1 MAPYPELF
9 VSLSARKKTM
19 KTIARTFYKMPV
31 NVMFFTA
38 VPIFFFLFVLA
49 YKPFDIDTFLA
60 VGKGHYALNLIV
72 ATLIVLGVMVFS
84 RMLLFIL
91 KRIIDLNWS
100 LYVLWCVGEVILC
113 GLFLSIPMGIGWAGV
128 RPYFGV
134 MSLCVLYMAGIL
146 VFPLSIISMAVQLHV
161 LVKRLESAPVVD
173 EKTLIRFQDEQK
185 RLKLVVSSEAVLYIE
200 AEENYVHI
208 VHLDNGK
215 VKDFELRS
223 SMRALEEILQRHG
236 LVRCH
241 RSFFVNA
248 AHVDLLKKD
257 ANGYALAQ
265 LDQHGVKNI
274 PVSKKYYDAI
284 VSLL

>member
-1 MAPYPELF
+1 
-9 VSLSARKKTM
+9 M
-19 KTIARTFYKMPV
+19 KTVAHTFYKMPV
-31 NVMFFTA
+31 TVIFFVA
-38 VPIFFFLFVLA
+38 VPLFYFLFVLA
-49 YKPFDIDTFLA
+49 YKPFDIEVFLA
-60 VGKGHYALNLIV
+60 VGQGRFALQLIV
-72 ATLIVLGVMVFS
+72 STLIVFGVMLFS
-84 RMLLFIL
+84 RMLLYL
-91 KRIIDLNWS
+91 LRRVLDLNWS
-100 LYVLWCVGEVILC
+100 LYVLWCFGEAVLC
-113 GLFLSIPMGIGWAGV
+113 GLFLSIPMGIGWAGI

-134 MSLCVLYMAGIL
+134 MSLCVLYMAAIL

-161 LVKRLESAPVVD
+161 LGKRLEKAPVVD

-215 VKDFELRS
+215 VKDYELRS